1 MSSNP
6 TGVFTFF
13 NLSKNYQN
21 IFFGQI
27 LTNFTKPVKVFL
39 ILKCTFIQMVLFRN
53 WSNVFR
59 KASANYN
66 IQMIFYWNE
75 NILKWSDAMGDN
87 DSCHT
92 DFQHLFCFRWHH
104 SDSWWNR
111 YLPSGQSSRKVQV
124 CLHLSFLREIEK
136 CPHLLLIVYGR
147 VDNRWLARN
156 TSLQSFFFK
165 HIGNQKCFWLSNQIN
180 KN

>member
-1 MSSNP
+1 MYFHPN
-6 TGVFTFF
+6 GIVW
-13 NLSKNYQN
+13 
-21 IFFGQI
+21 
-27 LTNFTKPVKVFL
+27 
-39 ILKCTFIQMVLFRN
+39 N

-59 KASANYN
+59 KAGANYN

-92 DFQHLFCFRWHH
+92 DFEHLFCFRWHH

-111 YLPSGQSSRKVQV
+111 YLPSGQSSREVQV

-156 TSLQSFFFK
+156 TSLQNFFFK
-165 HIGNQKCFWLSNQIN
+165 HIGNQKCFGCQIRSIRIN
-180 KN
+180 YSFPSIDVVSY

>member
-13 NLSKNYQN
+13 NLSKNFQN

-27 LTNFTKPVKVFL
+27 LTNLTKPVKVFL

-59 KASANYN
+59 KAGANYN

-87 DSCHT
+87 DSCQT

-104 SDSWWNR
+104 SDGWWNR
-111 YLPSGQSSRKVQV
+111 YLPPGKSSRKVQV

-136 CPHLLLIVYGR
+136 CPHLLLIV
-147 VDNRWLARN
+147 
-156 TSLQSFFFK
+156 
-165 HIGNQKCFWLSNQIN
+165 
-180 KN
+180 